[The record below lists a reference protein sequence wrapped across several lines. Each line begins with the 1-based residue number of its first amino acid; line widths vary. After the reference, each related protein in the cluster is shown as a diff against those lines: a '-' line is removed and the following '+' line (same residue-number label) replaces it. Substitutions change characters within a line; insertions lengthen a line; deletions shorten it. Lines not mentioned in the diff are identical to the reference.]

1 MHREITNKYKSRL
14 TLVCINNFDTKV
26 KETQDAFFG
35 YAGYIW
41 SEVSKTTQ
49 IYLLEVTEIRV
60 EFKSLSMSTFLLITR
75 WNIVNRESFC
85 QPSRD
90 GNSSF
95 SSMDVASCLAGIIFL
110 KSRIPCRK
118 SIILVQVLLGYI
130 NVQIYIAMRYNFP
143 SISNAAVV
151 VICLNIVNGN
161 VVYAQ
166 TWEVLALNYL
176 NY

>member
-1 MHREITNKYKSRL
+1 MP
-14 TLVCINNFDTKV
+14 
-26 KETQDAFFG
+26 FFG

-49 IYLLEVTEIRV
+49 IYLLEVTEMRV
-60 EFKSLSMSTFLLITR
+60 KFKSLSMSTFLLTTR

-85 QPSRD
+85 LPSRD

-95 SSMDVASCLAGIIFL
+95 SSMNVASCLAGTYL
-110 KSRIPCRK
+110 SEVKDTMQK
-118 SIILVQVLLGYI
+118 EHILVQVLLGYI

-143 SISNAAVV
+143 SISNEAVV
-151 VICLNIVNGN
+151 VICRNFVNGN

-166 TWEVLALNYL
+166 TWEVLTLSYL
-176 NY
+176 NYCAKYQH